1 MLSAIGMG
9 FLLIAEPLELGERFG
24 LTSLTLRLSPR
35 PLQLD
40 RKVVD
45 LAELRRLACQG
56 VPDAAGLRPVVWKV
70 RKSRLCSPS
79 VLYSLRNV
87 TECSPRSSACS
98 ITHVVTN
105 SDAREMALRMLGIM
119 LMVLY

>member
-70 RKSRLCSPS
+70 RKSPL
-79 VLYSLRNV
+79 
-87 TECSPRSSACS
+87 
-98 ITHVVTN
+98 
-105 SDAREMALRMLGIM
+105 MLS
-119 LMVLY
+119 

>member
-1 MLSAIGMG
+1 MLVS
-9 FLLIAEPLELGERFG
+9 
-24 LTSLTLRLSPR
+24 LRLSPR

-70 RKSRLCSPS
+70 RKSPL
-79 VLYSLRNV
+79 
-87 TECSPRSSACS
+87 
-98 ITHVVTN
+98 
-105 SDAREMALRMLGIM
+105 MLS
-119 LMVLY
+119 